1 MVIECSEIL
10 LCLGLCQVSQ
20 WLLQQRTMKLSR
32 VEYRWSYEC
41 KGEKKFVF
49 EYTDIYYMQHMI
61 EVQEMAML
69 IINCNAFYKKLE
81 F

>member
-1 MVIECSEIL
+1 
-10 LCLGLCQVSQ
+10 
-20 WLLQQRTMKLSR
+20 MKLSR

-49 EYTDIYYMQHMI
+49 EYADIYYMQHMI

-69 IINCNAFYKKLE
+69 IINCNAFYKKLK